1 MYDKK
6 ENMVRT
12 KTNQIKDGDIERAF
26 QYFPILKKKEKPRM
40 RCRGDTPIKAKD

>member
-6 ENMVRT
+6 ENMVPT
-12 KTNQIKDGDIERAF
+12 KTNQIQDGDIERAF

-40 RCRGDTPIKAKD
+40 RCRGDIPIKPKS